1 MGLEP
6 AGFIRR
12 PASRATRVAPRGRVK
27 GLKGSGQGSED
38 GHRVRAGVRGAGRPR
53 GAGGR
58 GQPDC
63 LRCGL
68 CKAQAIL
75 VLGSSCLWPDHI
87 PGPGAA
93 RPPAPEPLS
102 RAWPV
107 RVRLLNLGTAGRL
120 GTGLGGGADLGLGGL
135 GSPSHPRGPGSR
147 TPSSNLCCS
156 LLLGGA
162 RPGAPLSPS
171 LVSLPSAPSP
181 LSLRQSGHP
190 EARITP
196 AQLPR
201 ASNPL
206 HAPGIPSCS
215 PRLGR
220 HRLGQQRLE

>member
-93 RPPAPEPLS
+93 RPPAPF
-102 RAWPV
+102 RAPFSDPDQPSVCTSSPGLLGWSDAIDPTSLGQSPSPPAKTAGPASLPGAASKEG
-107 RVRLLNLGTAGRL
+107 REWNSTASDLNLTGSDLCVFCDSGARVLPGGRL
-120 GTGLGGGADLGLGGL
+120 
-135 GSPSHPRGPGSR
+135 
-147 TPSSNLCCS
+147 C
-156 LLLGGA
+156 
-162 RPGAPLSPS
+162 
-171 LVSLPSAPSP
+171 VSLTQH
-181 LSLRQSGHP
+181 LSVCLAVCLS
-190 EARITP
+190 
-196 AQLPR
+196 
-201 ASNPL
+201 SVCY
-206 HAPGIPSCS
+206 SV
-215 PRLGR
+215 
-220 HRLGQQRLE
+220 